1 MQASSREGVVMTEEK
16 RSGDGNDV
24 QGPATNKY
32 RPGNV
37 APPREEEMQHD
48 LLGGRIVVEETSGVA
63 AAEAG
68 GKLQPDPDED
78 PQETAGSG

>member
-1 MQASSREGVVMTEEK
+1 MR
-16 RSGDGNDV
+16 
-24 QGPATNKY
+24 
-32 RPGNV
+32 
-37 APPREEEMQHD
+37 HD

-68 GKLQPDPDED
+68 GKLQPDQDED